1 MTPLLFDFN
10 GTMFQDTDENEIAW
24 KEEIFRLTKHK
35 VTEAEFKEY
44 LQGTI
49 NEEIIKHYLGK
60 DTSPA
65 LVTQYALD
73 KETIYR
79 QLCLKRADGM
89 ALTKGLPEV
98 LNFLKA
104 QHIPM
109 NIASSAMP
117 VNIDFYFEKM
127 HLGQWFDRSRVVCND
142 SNLPGK
148 PDPAYY
154 LEAAKK
160 IDQAPKDCL
169 VVEDALL
176 GVQAAHAAN
185 VKAVAVVTS
194 TNPASF
200 WQKET
205 GIAFIMKDF
214 TTFKTWYL
222 KNM

>member
-89 ALTKGLPEV
+89 SAKKDAIVNMGGLIGVKNADSPLL
-98 LNFLKA
+98 LNLKA
-104 QHIPM
+104 NCICYEGFYTYGGL
-109 NIASSAMP
+109 NGRDLETIALGLYEGLNEDWLKYRLGTMSA
-117 VNIDFYFEKM
+117 
-127 HLGQWFDRSRVVCND
+127 
-142 SNLPGK
+142 
-148 PDPAYY
+148 
-154 LEAAKK
+154 
-160 IDQAPKDCL
+160 
-169 VVEDALL
+169 
-176 GVQAAHAAN
+176 
-185 VKAVAVVTS
+185 KATL
-194 TNPASF
+194 SF
-200 WQKET
+200 S
-205 GIAFIMKDF
+205 
-214 TTFKTWYL
+214 
-222 KNM
+222 